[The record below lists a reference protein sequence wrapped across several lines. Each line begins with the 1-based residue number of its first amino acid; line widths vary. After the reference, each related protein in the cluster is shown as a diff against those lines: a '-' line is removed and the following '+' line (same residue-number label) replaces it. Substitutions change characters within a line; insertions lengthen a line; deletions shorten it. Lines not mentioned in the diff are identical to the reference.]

1 MVLDRTHRA
10 RHDLDWLPPSFKV
23 IRWSVAGTLWGAMAG
38 LLGSMFFIAK
48 PGFFIYGKG
57 IAVLFAGGYYAGDR
71 AAKAVL
77 RGRLAKLAHGRL
89 DLTRLASA
97 SDGELVHVRGRVKAE
112 KTIPG
117 VLTGE
122 PCVYRRVIFS
132 LGGERW
138 VHEAAEDFRLVDG
151 SGENA
156 MVQVGDAHLIAAE
169 PKRAKLEG
177 EQASAV
183 IDLTL
188 DPQFRGRP
196 TDPILRV
203 THKGPGRNRGQITGG
218 ELVIRDG
225 DEVELV
231 GYKTRS
237 VDVTVQ
243 ERLARETPLRAT
255 LRSGKEL
262 PLLVAPIK

>member
-38 LLGSMFFIAK
+38 LLGSAFVFAK
-48 PGFFIYGKG
+48 PGFFVYGKG

-89 DLTRLASA
+89 DLSHLANA
-97 SDGELVHVRGRVKAE
+97 TDGELVHVRGRIKAE
-112 KTIPG
+112 RTLPG
-117 VLTGE
+117 VLSEGQV
-122 PCVYRRVIFS
+122 VYRRVVFS
-132 LGGERW
+132 IAGERW

-151 SGENA
+151 SGDNA
-156 MVQVGDAHLIAAE
+156 MVQVDGAHLISAD
-169 PKRAKLEG
+169 PKRKKIEG
-177 EQASAV
+177 ELARTVFDLSMDPELRASP
-183 IDLTL
+183 D
-188 DPQFRGRP
+188 RE
-196 TDPILRV
+196 LRV
-203 THKGPGRNRGQITGG
+203 RHARSGRDRGQITAG
-218 ELVIRDG
+218 ELTLREG
-225 DEVELV
+225 DEIEVV

-237 VDVTVQ
+237 VDVTVS

-255 LRSGKEL
+255 LRSGKDL
-262 PLLVAPIK
+262 PLIVAPIR